1 MSAGG
6 LICDNGC
13 PPTMLLP
20 SIGEVLS
27 GSCCPIKYNPHAGLK
42 LEFVLK
48 PPTVKASGILLLLL
62 TGDVLT
68 GTCCQPVAQAF
79 SVKFSSLVLFGFSFS
94 K

>member
-6 LICDNGC
+6 LISDNGC

-20 SIGEVLS
+20 SSGEVLG
-27 GSCCPIKYNPHAGLK
+27 GSCCPIKVQSTRGV
-42 LEFVLK
+42 EIGICK
-48 PPTVKASGILLLLL
+48 PLTVKALGILLLLL

-68 GTCCQPVAQAF
+68 GTCCPLVAQTF